1 MVLVC
6 SEAEN
11 VVKVRA
17 GLGQDVNF
25 TCSINHTDIYW
36 YMEIKNQLRI
46 KIGQVFSST
55 VPSYVSANFKTK
67 YLMVKNQLVIK
78 NVSAEDSRL
87 YFCWRTE
94 NGSGDTFLLI
104 SDVSSSVNRSI
115 PPPVSVIKAWQKELV
130 VLTSFSLN
138 AVLFVAVL
146 GFICVSVKK
155 KGCCCCSVKDSAEYI
170 LDQQEMQ
177 NPRYEEIQL
186 PPTQFPSE

>member
-1 MVLVC
+1 MDLLWMVLLMVLVC

-17 GLGQDVNF
+17 VLGEDVNF

-36 YMEIKNQLRI
+36 YMEIQNQLRI
-46 KIGQVFSST
+46 KIGQVFSSA
-55 VPSYVSANFKTK
+55 VPSYFYANFKTK

-87 YFCWRTE
+87 YFCRRTE
-94 NGSGDTFLLI
+94 NSSGDTFLLI

-146 GFICVSVKK
+146 AVGSC
-155 KGCCCCSVKDSAEYI
+155 
-170 LDQQEMQ
+170 
-177 NPRYEEIQL
+177 
-186 PPTQFPSE
+186 